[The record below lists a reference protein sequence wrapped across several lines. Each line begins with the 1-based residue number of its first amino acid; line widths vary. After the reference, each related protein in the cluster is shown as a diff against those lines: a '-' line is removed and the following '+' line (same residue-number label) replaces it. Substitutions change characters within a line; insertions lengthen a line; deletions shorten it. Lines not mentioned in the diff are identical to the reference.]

1 MIKLKTKSEI
11 KIIIIGKYN
20 TGKTSFCRMWLKN
33 EFPEEYKV
41 TINTDFNYKIK
52 EYKHNIYKVQI
63 WDIGGQDR
71 YIGMTKVLSK
81 NSHGCIIFCDITDK
95 RSLDE

>member
-1 MIKLKTKSEI
+1 MKQKTKSEI
-11 KIIIIGKYN
+11 KIIIIGKFN
-20 TGKTSFCRMWLKN
+20 TGKTSFCRMCLKN
-33 EFPEEYKV
+33 EFPIEYKA

>member
-1 MIKLKTKSEI
+1 MLHKTKADL
-11 KIIIIGKYN
+11 KIVVVGN
-20 TGKTSFCRMWLKN
+20 CATGKTSYCHLWVKN
-33 EFPEEYKV
+33 EFTEKYKA
-41 TINTDFNYKIK
+41 TIMTDFNYKIK